1 MPLRD
6 YLPLI
11 RKYFVTQMHSL
22 AVYAK
27 EELSVLLILNFVGGY
42 KLELMYFSLIEP
54 HSTPWF
60 SATYPAAVAHRNCF
74 CCLYQQNKSSVS
86 RVKLIQASNC
96 CKTVLEAAHLLILI
110 KPESLSFHK
119 NWGFATFGELL
130 IVFSANVNL

>member
-1 MPLRD
+1 MSVFGENDSCCSSNFLQAHMFWKFDHMSRTYDQINYRNIWFSKVIIVLLMTAQVFFLMFFLKKTRTLMPLRD

-54 HSTPWF
+54 LRHGF
-60 SATYPAAVAHRNCF
+60 
-74 CCLYQQNKSSVS
+74 Q
-86 RVKLIQASNC
+86 
-96 CKTVLEAAHLLILI
+96 LLILL
-110 KPESLSFHK
+110 P
-119 NWGFATFGELL
+119 
-130 IVFSANVNL
+130 